1 VELMATLPTAED
13 AAKHILMT
21 FIRSGARAGYVLPEG
36 RVLRAFWKAP
46 WSATDFAPGL
56 DFAMRQGWIER
67 TPNGEYRLT
76 EAGFAA
82 A

>member
-1 VELMATLPTAED
+1 MATLPTAED

-36 RVLRAFWKAP
+36 RVIRAFWKAP
-46 WSATDFAPGL
+46 WSEADFVPGL
-56 DFAMRQGWIER
+56 NFAMRQGWIER
-67 TPNGEYRLT
+67 TPNREYRLT
-76 EAGFAA
+76 EAGSAA

>member
-1 VELMATLPTAED
+1 VDLMASLPTTED

-21 FIRSGARAGYVLPEG
+21 FIRSGARAGHVLPEG
-36 RVLRAFWKAP
+36 RVIRAFWKAP
-46 WSATDFAPGL
+46 WSEGDFAPGL
-56 DFAMRQGWIER
+56 DFAMQQGWIER
-67 TPNGEYRLT
+67 TSHGDYRLT